1 MDEKNKKLNLL
12 DVGIPIFN
20 EENHLLKTLKNLSSI
35 KNKKVRFLISDNSS
49 NDKSSII
56 CKKISKKDK
65 RFKYYYQKKKISSF
79 QNFNYIFKKS
89 NSKYF
94 IWNSGHDLRSKNF
107 LQDCIK
113 KMEMNND
120 IALCYST
127 TKIIGKKEL
136 KIINIENQL
145 KANNFFNIFSFFY
158 NLNYNYQVYGMF
170 RSKILNK
177 TQLFPNFIGGD
188 ICLIK
193 EIAFLGK
200 ICKLK
205 TKSFTSLRIDDFGDW
220 NEYVNKHLNS
230 SKKINFFKDY
240 FLSQLINQMKI
251 IKNYNIN
258 IFYFI
263 FYFFLIFF
271 KLIKNLIYIYYAR
284 IKKSDKKI
292 Y

>member
-1 MDEKNKKLNLL
+1 
-12 DVGIPIFN
+12 
-20 EENHLLKTLKNLSSI
+20 
-35 KNKKVRFLISDNSS
+35 
-49 NDKSSII
+49 
-56 CKKISKKDK
+56 
-65 RFKYYYQKKKISSF
+65 
-79 QNFNYIFKKS
+79 
-89 NSKYF
+89 
-94 IWNSGHDLRSKNF
+94 
-107 LQDCIK
+107 
-113 KMEMNND
+113 MEMNND

-240 FLSQLINQMKI
+240 FLCQLINQMKI
-251 IKNYNIN
+251 IKKYNKN

-284 IKKSDKKI
+284 IKKSAKKI